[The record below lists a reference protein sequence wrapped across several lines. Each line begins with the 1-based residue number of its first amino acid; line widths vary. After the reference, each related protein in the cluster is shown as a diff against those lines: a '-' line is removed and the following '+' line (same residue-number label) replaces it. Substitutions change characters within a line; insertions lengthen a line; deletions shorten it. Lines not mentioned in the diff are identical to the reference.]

1 MSQVIDTKL
10 ASYKEE
16 LVNAQER
23 LTNSQAV
30 TNQATQQIIAL
41 KGAIQALEEVNAE
54 MLSTA
59 GQEAEAAECE
69 MPQQGTVELG

>member
-1 MSQVIDTKL
+1 MSQVIDTKI
-10 ASYKEE
+10 AGYKEE

-41 KGAIQALEEVNAE
+41 KGAIQALEEANAE
-54 MLSTA
+54 MLSTV
-59 GQEAEAAECE
+59 GQEAETAECNL
-69 MPQQGTVELG
+69 PQ

>member
-1 MSQVIDTKL
+1 MSQVIDTKI

-16 LVNAQER
+16 LVKAQER

-41 KGAIQALEEVNAE
+41 KGAIQSLEEVNAE
-54 MLSTA
+54 MLSTS
-59 GQEAEAAECE
+59 GQEAGTAECE

>member
-16 LVNAQER
+16 LSKATER
-23 LTNSQAV
+23 LGQLQNAERQT
-30 TNQATQQIIAL
+30 TQQIIAL
-41 KGAIQALEEVNAE
+41 KGAIEALEETNKE

-59 GQEAEAAECE
+59 GQEAETAECE
-69 MPQQGTVELG
+69 MPQ

>member
-10 ASYKEE
+10 ATYKAE
-16 LVNAQER
+16 LVKKKEYLGQVQNAER
-23 LTNSQAV
+23 QTKQDIL
-30 TNQATQQIIAL
+30 AL
-41 KGAIQALEEVNAE
+41 QGAIQALEETNAE

-69 MPQQGTVELG
+69 MPQPGTVDLG